1 MCHVREICRC
11 SGSAGIDQ
19 SILDPTGPIHFC
31 PTRVD
36 TLASTCV
43 IRALNESA
51 HESFRSSE
59 KLGTHTHT
67 HTHAHTHTHSPH
79 RKLCDPRQKKGRC
92 ALSMPALRPYVE
104 GQATYKNI
112 FAYCDCTIW
121 CSLLGS
127 RNVPNTEAP
136 ATAEGNSAGIYIV
149 TAIAPSGAHSWGPC
163 S

>member
-1 MCHVREICRC
+1 MCHVREVCRC
-11 SGSAGIDQ
+11 SGSAGTDQ
-19 SILDPTGPIHFC
+19 SKLNLSKHLTGSIHFC

-43 IRALNESA
+43 IRALNKSA
-51 HESFRSSE
+51 YESFRSSE

-104 GQATYKNI
+104 GQPTYKNI
-112 FAYCDCTIW
+112 YAYCDCTIW
-121 CSLLGS
+121 CSLLGALLMIS
-127 RNVPNTEAP
+127 P
-136 ATAEGNSAGIYIV
+136 ATFCNELGGVPAA
-149 TAIAPSGAHSWGPC
+149 AIWLS
-163 S
+163 